1 MIVIPTSATEA
12 HYEQVTELDG
22 RAYLLRFDWV
32 QRWERWT
39 LGIYT
44 ENREPIRTGC
54 ALQANAPI
62 GARVRDERFYPGTLI
77 VVSQDGE
84 APGLTDFH
92 PRGRCF
98 LAYLPAGG

>member
-1 MIVIPTSATEA
+1 MIVIPTSTTEA

-32 QRWERWT
+32 QRVERWT

-44 ENREPIRTGC
+44 EGRAPIRTGC
-54 ALQANAPI
+54 MLAANWPI
-62 GARVRDERFYPGTLI
+62 AARVRDARAFPGYLMVI
-77 VVSQDGE
+77 SQDGGP
-84 APGLTDFH
+84 PGLTDFA

-98 LAYLPAGG
+98 LAYFPAVA

>member
-32 QRWERWT
+32 QRWGRWT

-54 ALQANAPI
+54 ALQANWPI
-62 GARVRDERFYPGTLI
+62 AFRVRDERAPVGALLVI
-77 VVSQDGE
+77 SQDGE

-92 PRGRCF
+92 PKGRCF
-98 LAYLPAGG
+98 LAYLPGTP